1 AEPGSTKARVCWTA
15 STLQPQASELPCR
28 ATGWPSMIVV
38 ASPSTTGK
46 TPLCFGQ
53 TAWSVTRA
61 TGLPSTLVNADP
73 VMTRPPLS
81 VVSPTTIHILAVKR
95 HPVQSPLNGWN
106 CNPCPADI
114 ILTGRKVVRGCP
126 NSQPERGLRAL
137 GVGSGAGSARGVR
150 EQRTGVGSR
159 REQVRRQLPEHIRQ
173 LSEEAGHRRAAAPHH
188 RDPAAR
194 RLVAERHQVD
204 VLR

>member
-1 AEPGSTKARVCWTA
+1 STDAFTRPGERPVPDGEGEDSVANEAGPVLAAAPAAEPGSTKARVCWTA
-15 STLQPQASELPCR
+15 STLQPQARELPCR

-106 CNPCPADI
+106 CN
-114 ILTGRKVVRGCP
+114 
-126 NSQPERGLRAL
+126 
-137 GVGSGAGSARGVR
+137 
-150 EQRTGVGSR
+150 
-159 REQVRRQLPEHIRQ
+159 
-173 LSEEAGHRRAAAPHH
+173 
-188 RDPAAR
+188 
-194 RLVAERHQVD
+194 
-204 VLR
+204 